1 MVVLGQGPPLP
12 PPSPVP
18 AIQCVGKYNPPTT
31 QKMHQDSNTNCF
43 NDFVPNNTRANSEQD
58 SNRNI
63 PAHFRRVHSKQFW
76 LDKIN
81 VARKFPDPQHSPRPK
96 LLCDL
101 VLYPLRVQKTF
112 RRRTISARI
121 NFRAGH
127 NRPGLKKDKNPDTL
141 YIVMPQSC
149 VGCSPPRTSHLL
161 GSVDLECLLA
171 IWSVFLLFQHHTSE
185 MDECSFLLHRS
196 SL

>member
-1 MVVLGQGPPLP
+1 
-12 PPSPVP
+12 
-18 AIQCVGKYNPPTT
+18 
-31 QKMHQDSNTNCF
+31 MHQDSNTNCF

-127 NRPGLKKDKNPDTL
+127 NRPGLKKDKKPRHPVHCDAPKL
-141 YIVMPQSC
+141 CWVLPAPYE
-149 VGCSPPRTSHLL
+149 SPPRQCGFGVSPC
-161 GSVDLECLLA
+161 DLECILVISA
-171 IWSVFLLFQHHTSE
+171 PYIG
-185 MDECSFLLHRS
+185 DG
-196 SL
+196 